1 MSLVNKL
8 RKDKEMIIDKES
20 LTLEKILAFANLEN
34 RKVLEI
40 GCGDGRITEGLLVNS
55 GSLIAI
61 DPDSAAIST
70 AKGRLPDV
78 DFRVGSGESLGFL
91 NDCFDVVLFTLSLH
105 HQNSSKALKEAAKV
119 LNVDGQVLIIEPV
132 VDSEISIICDI
143 IESETEALNNA
154 VNAINTSMF
163 KVVCAE
169 EFYPEWEFE
178 NNRELYRWLF
188 DHYQIPYDKSKV
200 DRINELLGDKQRSR
214 PINLGDKH
222 LITSLVIDAD

>member
-1 MSLVNKL
+1 
-8 RKDKEMIIDKES
+8 MIIDKEE
-20 LTLEKILAFANLEN
+20 LTLVKILALANLEN

-40 GCGDGRITEGLLVNS
+40 GCGDGRITKGLLANS

-70 AKGRLPDV
+70 AKERIPEV

-119 LNVDGQVLIIEPV
+119 LNDDGQILIVEPV
-132 VDSEISIICDI
+132 ADSEISIICDI
-143 IESETEALNNA
+143 IESETDALNNA
-154 VNAINTSMF
+154 INAINTSMF
-163 KVVCAE
+163 KVVFAE

-178 NNRELYRWLF
+178 NNRELYSWLF

-200 DRINELLGDKQRSR
+200 VRINKLLGDKKRSR

-222 LITSLVIDAD
+222 VIISLVIDAD